1 MADELECLREEMHMQ
16 GTVKAIY
23 IVDEGGE
30 PMQKLDQVKAL
41 ADCGLEG
48 DRYCKRAG
56 YWTGVDE
63 CQATLIAAEDL
74 EEIARTTDVHI
85 QNGEHRRN
93 LITGGIRL
101 DSLQGKMFQVGEAVF
116 EYDRPRPPCVYIQ
129 KITQPGMTQALMG
142 RGGICARVVR
152 SGLIR
157 IGDSIVVL

>member
-1 MADELECLREEMHMQ
+1 MQ

-23 IVDEGGE
+23 IVDEGGA

-74 EEIARTTDVHI
+74 EEIAGTTDVRI
-85 QNGEHRRN
+85 QNCLLYTSPSPR
-93 LITGGIRL
+93 
-101 DSLQGKMFQVGEAVF
+101 
-116 EYDRPRPPCVYIQ
+116 DR
-129 KITQPGMTQALMG
+129 
-142 RGGICARVVR
+142 
-152 SGLIR
+152 S
-157 IGDSIVVL
+157 

>member
-1 MADELECLREEMHMQ
+1 MQ
-16 GTVKAIY
+16 GTVEAIY
-23 IVDEGGE
+23 IVGEGGA

-41 ADCGLEG
+41 ADCGLEA

-74 EEIARTTDVHI
+74 EEIAQTTGVRI

-93 LITGGIRL
+93 LITRGIRL

-129 KITQPGMTQALMG
+129 KITQPGMTQARMG

-157 IGDSIVVL
+157 VGDSIVVL

>member
-1 MADELECLREEMHMQ
+1 MQ

-23 IVDEGGE
+23 IVGEGGA

-74 EEIARTTDVHI
+74 EEIAGTTAVCI
-85 QNGEHRRN
+85 QNGEHGRN
-93 LITGGIRL
+93 LITRGIRL

-129 KITQPGMTQALMG
+129 EITQPGMTQALMG

-157 IGDSIVVL
+157 VGDSIVVL

>member
-1 MADELECLREEMHMQ
+1 MQ

-23 IVDEGGE
+23 IVGEGGA
-30 PMQKLDQVKAL
+30 PMLKLDQVKAL

-48 DRYCKRAG
+48 DRYCKGAG

-74 EEIARTTDVHI
+74 EKIAGTTDVRI

-93 LITGGIRL
+93 LITSGIRL
-101 DSLQGKMFQVGEAVF
+101 DSLQGKKFQVGEAIF

-157 IGDSIVVL
+157 VGDSIVVL

>member
-1 MADELECLREEMHMQ
+1 MQ

-23 IVDEGGE
+23 IVGEGGA

-74 EEIARTTDVHI
+74 EEITRTTDVRI

-93 LITGGIRL
+93 LITRGIRL

-116 EYDRPRPPCVYIQ
+116 EYDRPRPPCGYIQ
-129 KITQPGMTQALMG
+129 EITQPGMTQALMG

-157 IGDSIVVL
+157 VGDSIVVL

>member
-1 MADELECLREEMHMQ
+1 MQ

-23 IVDEGGE
+23 IVDEGGA

-48 DRYCKRAG
+48 DRYCNRAG

-74 EEIARTTDVHI
+74 EEIAQTTDVRI
-85 QNGEHRRN
+85 QKGEHRRN
-93 LITGGIRL
+93 LITRGIRL
-101 DSLQGKMFQVGEAVF
+101 DGLQGKMFQVGEAVF

-142 RGGICARVVR
+142 RGGICARVVK

>member
-1 MADELECLREEMHMQ
+1 MQ
-16 GTVKAIY
+16 GTVEAIY
-23 IVDEGGE
+23 IVGEGGA

-63 CQATLIAAEDL
+63 CQATLIATEDL
-74 EEIARTTDVHI
+74 EEIDGTTDVRI

-129 KITQPGMTQALMG
+129 KITQPGMTQALVG

-157 IGDSIVVL
+157 VGDSIVVL